1 MKIKSEHIN
10 ECNFKRYGKV
20 VLFPMGEPTSK
31 AIDYKFWSDI
41 SNFSIQGE
49 TEIGI
54 CRVYKQ
60 PETKI
65 STMERHLNTQEI
77 LIPIDAP
84 FKLPLMLAEEEGG
97 NNIKS
102 FEVGPGEVVIIDKAV
117 WHGACI
123 PVGKDESS
131 YFVIFR
137 RNTPKED
144 IEKKSIQTIELE

>member
-10 ECNFKRYGKV
+10 ESNFNKYGKV
-20 VLFPMGEPTSK
+20 VLFPKGEPTSK

-84 FKLPLMLAEEEGG
+84 FKLPLMLPEEEGG

-102 FEVGPGEVVIIDKAV
+102 FEVGLGEVVIIDKAV

-123 PVGKDESS
+123 PVGKEESS

-144 IEKKSIQTIELE
+144 IEKKSIQTIELV